1 MNKFKKGDI
10 VIPKQITNE
19 TYKEVRVTRDEEEG
33 YFRGEI
39 IKVSPEFPKGHYQK
53 VGYDSDGWVASEFQ
67 LKPSNL
73 NRYKVTIKYE
83 VEAIEYIYADT
94 DTEAKMKGIEK
105 YPSLIQLIAYYVV
118 LATNI
123 VKRAGH
129 ATQQVNEE
137 DAYDAVIE
145 YMEKNNGKNI

>member
-1 MNKFKKGDI
+1 MIGKHF
-10 VIPKQITNE
+10 TNE

-39 IKVSPEFPKGHYQK
+39 IKVSPEFPTWHYQK
-53 VGYDSDGWVASEFQ
+53 VGYSSGEWVASEFQ
-67 LKPSNL
+67 LKPSKL
-73 NRYKVTIKYE
+73 ARHKGTIKYE
-83 VEAIEYIYADT
+83 VEVVEYIYADT